1 MKNLLIAL
9 HLLFAYTSFCQS
21 GYIPVITPLN
31 EWVVDYT
38 HPLGWPSEKIRRY
51 TFAADS
57 TLLEGRYYHE
67 LIYSIDMS
75 GGPWVSSGSFLREE
89 NGMVYTKYENQTKK
103 LIYDF
108 NFGIGDSLTGWINVN
123 QATKYVTQ
131 VGSTQLLDGV
141 ARKKITLDS
150 WCGETEWIEG
160 IGETFALFNSET
172 VCSLWDGV
180 LLYVRCFS
188 TNGQLL
194 YQRPDVS
201 GCYTS
206 AVTDVELGAIRV
218 YPNPASGILYVES
231 ENEAQITNVMIYNGL
246 GVLALATST
255 LLPENNGIDISVLLP
270 GFYSGLVHLGDGAI
284 RAFKV
289 AVGK

>member
-1 MKNLLIAL
+1 MKNLLIAT
-9 HLLFAYTSFCQS
+9 LLLVSYTSFCQT
-21 GYIPVITPLN
+21 GYFPIVTPLN

-57 TLLEGRYYHE
+57 TLLEGRYYQE
-67 LIYSIDMS
+67 LIFSIDMS

-89 NGMVYTKYENQTKK
+89 NGKVYTKYENQTEK

-123 QATKYVTQ
+123 QATRYVTQ

-180 LLYVRCFS
+180 LLYIRCFS

-206 AVTDVELGAIRV
+206 AVTDVEMGAIKV
-218 YPNPASGILYVES
+218 YPNPASGILYFET
-231 ENEAQITNVMIYNGL
+231 ENEAEIQSIQIFNSL
-246 GVLALATST
+246 GVLVLNTNH
-255 LLPENNGIDISVLLP
+255 LLPFNKSIDITALTS
-270 GFYSGLVHLGDGAI
+270 GFYTGLVHFKNGGAKI
-284 RAFKV
+284 FKL
-289 AVGK
+289 ANAD